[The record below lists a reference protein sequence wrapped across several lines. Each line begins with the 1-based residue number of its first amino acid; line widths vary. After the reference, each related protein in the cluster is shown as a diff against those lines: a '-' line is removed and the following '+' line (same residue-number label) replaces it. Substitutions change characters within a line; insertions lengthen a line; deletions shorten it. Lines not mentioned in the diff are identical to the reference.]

1 MELPKNI
8 KDEIWE
14 YCRLND
20 ISGIDDFIVKMIKQG
35 FTSEKFGSTP
45 WNKEPEVKEIE
56 KVVTKEVKVEVVK
69 EVPVEVIKEVYITDD
84 EKTNELS
91 DELNKTKEELKKITE
106 DNLDIANKLT
116 ILETENKTLKEQ
128 LELEKSKP
136 KIEEQK
142 DIYGD
147 EKKGFFGS
155 NLSDL
160 WKRKK

>member
-1 MELPKNI
+1 MELPKNL

-14 YCRLND
+14 YCRLNN
-20 ISGIDDFIVKMIKQG
+20 ISGVDDFILKMVKQG

-45 WNKEPEVKEIE
+45 WTKEPEVKEIE

-84 EKTNELS
+84 EKTNKLS
-91 DELNKTKEELKKITE
+91 DELNKTKDILKKITQE
-106 DNLDIANKLT
+106 KLDITNKLS
-116 ILETENKTLKEQ
+116 ILETENKTLKEE
-128 LELEKSKP
+128 LESEKSKP
-136 KIEEQK
+136 KQEEQK

-147 EKKGFFGS
+147 EKRGFFGS

>member
-1 MELPKNI
+1 
-8 KDEIWE
+8 
-14 YCRLND
+14 
-20 ISGIDDFIVKMIKQG
+20 
-35 FTSEKFGSTP
+35 
-45 WNKEPEVKEIE
+45 
-56 KVVTKEVKVEVVK
+56 VKVEVVK

>member
-20 ISGIDDFIVKMIKQG
+20 ISGIDDFIVKMVKQG

-45 WNKEPEVKEIE
+45 WSKEPEVKEVE
-56 KVVTKEVKVEVVK
+56 KIVTKEVKVEVIK

-84 EKTNELS
+84 KKTNKLS
-91 DELNKTKEELKKITE
+91 EELNKTKEELKKITE
-106 DNLDIANKLT
+106 DNLDIVNKLT

-136 KIEEQK
+136 KTEEQK

>member
-1 MELPKNI
+1 MELPKNL

-14 YCRLND
+14 YCRVND

-45 WNKEPEVKEIE
+45 WTKEPEVKEVE
-56 KVVTKEVKVEVVK
+56 KIVTKEVKVEIIK
-69 EVPVEVIKEVYITDD
+69 EVPVEVTKEVYITDD
-84 EKTNELS
+84 KKTNQLS
-91 DELNKTKEELKKITE
+91 EELNKTKEVLKKITE
-106 DNLDIANKLT
+106 DNLDILNKLS
-116 ILETENKTLKEQ
+116 ILEIENKILKEQ
-128 LELEKSKP
+128 LEISKP
-136 KIEEQK
+136 INEEEK